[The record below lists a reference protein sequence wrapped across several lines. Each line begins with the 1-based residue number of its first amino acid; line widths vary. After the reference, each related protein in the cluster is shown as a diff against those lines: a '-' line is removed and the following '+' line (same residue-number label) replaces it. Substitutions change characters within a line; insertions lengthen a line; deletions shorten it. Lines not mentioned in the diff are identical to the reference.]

1 MIKMNN
7 ADNKQNSQVEN
18 RMKLSDIFDKEFNF
32 MPVLFI
38 KFFSELEHRNDFISG
53 NIYSNTFDYM
63 VQCEKVEGRG
73 RGDLFEGINV
83 ISNAH
88 LKFYKHNT
96 NKLMFEA
103 TVGANGLTSKI
114 TDSERMHMF
123 CTTGVYPEWFEI
135 ISQTDQEI
143 KCNLNIPDYFQE
155 LMKDSFGKY
164 VVVYSPEDFKSKL
177 DKYGKINSLR
187 VEHGKVFYLDYSV
200 NPSERIKSFI
210 EGSAN
215 FYFQK
220 DIFFDGQQE
229 YRFVF
234 PTLIS
239 YGAEILNL
247 NSELEHIEEIETIED
262 LINYKCEVIVSL
274 QTNVSD

>member
-1 MIKMNN
+1 MNN
-7 ADNKQNSQVEN
+7 EENKPKLQVEKSK
-18 RMKLSDIFDKEFNF
+18 KLSDVFGEEFNF

-38 KFFSELEHRNDFISG
+38 KFFSESNHRDDFIRG
-53 NIYSNTFDYM
+53 NVYSNNFDYM
-63 VQCEKVEGRG
+63 VQCEKREGRG
-73 RGDLFEGINV
+73 RGDAYEGINV

-88 LKFYKHNT
+88 LKFYKDKT
-96 NKLMFEA
+96 DELMFEA

-123 CTTGVYPEWFEI
+123 CTTGVFPDWFEV
-135 ISQTDQEI
+135 ISQTDKEI
-143 KCNLNIPDYFQE
+143 KCNLNIPEYFQE
-155 LMKDSFGKY
+155 LMKQSFGKY

-177 DKYGKINSLR
+177 DNYREINKLS
-187 VEHGKVFYLDYSV
+187 VEHGKVVYLDYSV

-220 DIFFDGQQE
+220 DTFFDGQQE
-229 YRFVF
+229 YRFLF

-239 YGAEILNL
+239 DKAEILNL
-247 NSELEHIEEIETIED
+247 NANIEYIADIETVED
-262 LINYKCEVIVSL
+262 LINYKCEVVVNLHTDI
-274 QTNVSD
+274 TD